1 MNLSKNFNLTPLF
14 SKLIYLNKIN
24 ISLKEEKILK
34 KEIKKLK
41 LKKIKN
47 SISMS
52 ENIEILKIDKLNF
65 LKNKLMEEVENYTK
79 NILKYEN
86 NFIITTSW
94 TTNTKIN
101 ESSKSHIH
109 TNSMLSGVFYVECD
123 EEVDAISFT
132 NFNSSGWSLKPKEY
146 NIYNSSKY
154 TFPVRKNLLILFPSE
169 TVHTVEEHETE
180 KERISIAFNFIPTG
194 LIGERDS
201 TLKIT

>member
-1 MNLSKNFNLTPLF
+1 MKLSENFTLIPLF

-24 ISLKEEKILK
+24 LSLKEEKILK
-34 KEIKKLK
+34 EEIKKLK
-41 LKKIKN
+41 LKKIEN

-94 TTNTKIN
+94 ATNTKIN
-101 ESSKSHIH
+101 ESSKPHTH

-123 EEVDAISFT
+123 EKVDAISFT
-132 NFNSSGWSLKPKEY
+132 NFNRSGWGLKPKEY
-146 NIYNSSKY
+146 NIYNSSGY
-154 TFPVRKNLLILFPSE
+154 TFSVKKNLLILFPSE
-169 TVHTVEEHETE
+169 TAHTVEKHEIE
-180 KERISIAFNFIPTG
+180 KERISIAFNLIPTG
-194 LIGERDS
+194 LIGENDS